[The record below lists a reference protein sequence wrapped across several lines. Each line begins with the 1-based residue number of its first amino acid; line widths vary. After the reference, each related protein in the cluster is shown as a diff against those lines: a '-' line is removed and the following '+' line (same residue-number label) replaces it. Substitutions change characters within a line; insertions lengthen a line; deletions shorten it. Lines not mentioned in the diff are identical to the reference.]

1 MMLRA
6 NRLAATAFA
15 IAMLA
20 AVSQAQADDRFKAPG
35 DLIKD
40 TGVGLSIG
48 AVLYPEMRFPLEDGP
63 AYANSHVYAPGGFKG
78 NGGSQCDTVNYSYPW
93 RDNFCELR
101 RSNLPVC
108 ASGGHQGQDIRP
120 ASCQADTHW
129 AVAVEDGVIAHVGRF
144 ALTLQTPSGTLYRYV
159 HINMDDLAVAPLDK
173 VSKGDRLGKV
183 SNAWISDLP
192 IHLHFDVKDTV
203 KIGDETRSV
212 FVPPYS
218 SLVTSYRQLTD

>member
-1 MMLRA
+1 MTQHATTLT
-6 NRLAATAFA
+6 LVAATA
-15 IAMLA
+15 IALFCITPA
-20 AVSQAQADDRFKAPG
+20 NADERFSPPG
-35 DLIKD
+35 DLVKD
-40 TGVGLSIG
+40 TGVGLSIS
-48 AVLYPEMRFPLEDGP
+48 AILYPDMRFPLESGP

-78 NGGSQCDTVNYSYPW
+78 GGGSQCDTVNYNYPW

-101 RSNLPVC
+101 RSDLPVC

-120 ASCQADTHW
+120 ATCKADTHW

-159 HINMDDLAVAPLDK
+159 HMNMEDLAVTPLDK

-183 SNAWISDLP
+183 SNSWVSELP
-192 IHLHFDVKDTV
+192 IHLHFDVKETV
-203 KIGDETRSV
+203 QIGQETRSV

-218 SLVTSYRQLTD
+218 SLMASYRQLTD